1 MLILLKQLNA
11 PCGAPALLHWL
22 SSLPSLAE
30 DTASQVGTLNLPE
43 HKGGCAPD
51 QAPRHPSTLRG
62 GPWVDLEHS
71 EMLPSCGLQAGARY
85 SRANFNKQL
94 LEGSSE
100 FSFVLILSHLDL
112 RPPAPG

>member
-30 DTASQVGTLNLPE
+30 DRASQVGTLNLPE

>member
-1 MLILLKQLNA
+1 MNA
-11 PCGAPALLHWL
+11 HRGAPALLRWL

-30 DTASQVGTLNLPE
+30 DRVSQVGTLNLPE
-43 HKGGCAPD
+43 HERGCAPD

-85 SRANFNKQL
+85 SLANFNNQL

-100 FSFVLILSHLDL
+100 FTSSFVLILSHLDL
-112 RPPAPG
+112 PPPAPEW